1 MQAGPRSEEVG
12 FAHDSAL
19 EGSGFEPSVPLRGRQ
34 RISRLKVSKRAVAR
48 GHRIA
53 AAVGL
58 TAEMARP
65 RLLASPT
72 GNLEP
77 ATLDLATMARR
88 FDFHRLAQPCR
99 VGASLADQLR
109 QGASTKTDT
118 IRSPTRTTF
127 FDRLQP

>member
-1 MQAGPRSEEVG
+1 MADERSAATMIQEIE
-12 FAHDSAL
+12 FAPDSPL

-48 GHRIA
+48 GHRVA

-77 ATLDLATMARR
+77 ATLDLAY
-88 FDFHRLAQPCR
+88 H
-99 VGASLADQLR
+99 GASFR
-109 QGASTKTDT
+109 FSPSGAT
-118 IRSPTRTTF
+118 
-127 FDRLQP
+127 L